1 MQYLRISS
9 SSSLAGHIISRASM
23 PRISLERD
31 YPQAVSDRAAMT
43 AYRAAVVDRH
53 VREHLQLAR
62 DGTFYSPRG
71 VNLWELIGQSL
82 ASERYIEGEA
92 IAAVIGDIAERL
104 KQEGHEP
111 ISQSLSREA
120 LVGLTATQRH
130 AIAAALVACDHRL
143 SELTAE
149 EKRMTWLGHP
159 HWLAE
164 DRTIAAELL
173 ALLMVRRI
181 RSMQFI

>member
-1 MQYLRISS
+1 MQYMRITS
-9 SSSLAGHIISRASM
+9 SSSLAGQVISRASM

-31 YPQAVSDRAAMT
+31 YPQAVRDRAAMT

-53 VREHLQLAR
+53 LREHLQLAC

-71 VNLWELIGQSL
+71 VNLWELVGQSL
-82 ASERYIEGEA
+82 ASEQYVAGEA
-92 IAAVIGDIAERL
+92 IAAVFGDIAGWL

-111 ISQSLSREA
+111 ISESLSRES
-120 LVGLTATQRH
+120 LVGLTAIQRN
-130 AIAAALVACDHRL
+130 AIAAALVACGHKL
-143 SELTAE
+143 SELTTE
-149 EKRMTWLGHP
+149 EKRMTWLGYP

-181 RSMQFI
+181 KSMQFV

>member
-23 PRISLERD
+23 PRISLGRD
-31 YPQAVSDRAAMT
+31 YPQAASDRPSMA

-92 IAAVIGDIAERL
+92 IAAVIADIAERL

-111 ISQSLSREA
+111 VSESLSREA
-120 LVGLTATQRH
+120 LVGLTAIQRH
-130 AIAAALVACDHRL
+130 AIAAALVACDHAL
-143 SELTAE
+143 AELTAE
-149 EKRMTWLGHP
+149 EKRMTWLGYP
-159 HWLAE
+159 HWLAK

-181 RSMQFI
+181 KSMQYF

>member
-23 PRISLERD
+23 PRISLGRD
-31 YPQAVSDRAAMT
+31 YPQALSDRAAMI

-53 VREHLQLAR
+53 VREHLQQAR

-82 ASERYIEGEA
+82 ASEGYIEGVA

-104 KQEGHEP
+104 RQEGHEP
-111 ISQSLSREA
+111 ISESLSREA
-120 LVGLTATQRH
+120 LVGLTAMQRS
-130 AIAAALVACDHRL
+130 AIAAALVASDLTL

-149 EKRMTWLGHP
+149 EKRMAWLGQP

-181 RSMQFI
+181 KSMQFF

>member
-1 MQYLRISS
+1 MRLEARAHTDWRTSLRCGIGAV
-9 SSSLAGHIISRASM
+9 LAVA
-23 PRISLERD
+23 
-31 YPQAVSDRAAMT
+31 
-43 AYRAAVVDRH
+43 
-53 VREHLQLAR
+53 
-62 DGTFYSPRG
+62 
-71 VNLWELIGQSL
+71 
-82 ASERYIEGEA
+82 
-92 IAAVIGDIAERL
+92 
-104 KQEGHEP
+104 
-111 ISQSLSREA
+111 
-120 LVGLTATQRH
+120 
-130 AIAAALVACDHRL
+130 AIAAALVACDHAL

>member
-31 YPQAVSDRAAMT
+31 YPQAASDRAAMT

-120 LVGLTATQRH
+120 LVGLTATQRN
-130 AIAAALVACDHRL
+130 AIAAALVACGHRL
-143 SELTAE
+143 SELTTE
-149 EKRMTWLGHP
+149 EKRMTWFGHP